1 MRKLLIPCDGSINAL
16 RAVHY
21 ALALAKEI
29 PDVQVELLN
38 IQEPSLVRE
47 HAILS
52 MQEIERLH
60 TEDANRILQPAKKIF
75 DAEGVSCQAHHRT
88 GSPAS
93 EIAQHVHEA
102 QCDAI
107 IMGSRGL
114 SQITGL
120 MLGSVTTR
128 VIHLVH
134 VPVTIVK

>member
-29 PDVQVELLN
+29 SDVQVVLLN
-38 IQEPSLVRE
+38 VQEPSLVRE

-52 MQEIERLH
+52 VQEIERLH
-60 TEDANRILQPAKKIF
+60 TADANRILQSAKQVF
-75 DAEGVSCQAHHRT
+75 DADGVPCQAHHRT

-93 EIAQHVHEA
+93 EIAQYAHEA
-102 QCDAI
+102 HCDAI

-114 SQITGL
+114 SQISGL
-120 MLGSVTTR
+120 VLGSVTTK
-128 VIHLVH
+128 VIQLAH